1 MRRVPLLAATLLAA
15 CGGSTMTTL
24 PSPGDLHSLV
34 VRTDFSNDEAW
45 LALRSAI
52 AAPQGDFR
60 AMVTF
65 VDDRSYEGLTI
76 DSFLK
81 LAARDPNQTFIFVVD
96 SETISR
102 SEHPILVVDLH
113 EQPGRSL
120 RVVPAS
126 MWSVQNNLYLANM
139 DWEEFAAST
148 NSDGVFRGFPK

>member
-1 MRRVPLLAATLLAA
+1 MLLVVTLFLA
-15 CGGSTMTTL
+15 CGDSPMPRL
-24 PSPGDLHSLV
+24 PTPGDLHSLV
-34 VRTDFSNDEAW
+34 VRTDFSNDETW
-45 LALRSAI
+45 SALSSAI
-52 AAPQGDFR
+52 TAPQGDFR

-76 DSFLK
+76 DSLLK
-81 LAARDPNQTFIFVVD
+81 LAARDPNQTFIFIVD
-96 SETISR
+96 AETISR
-102 SEHPILVVDLH
+102 SDHPILVVDLH

-148 NSDGVFRGFPK
+148 DADGVFRGFPK